1 MHSLHPFCILS
12 NFSSATP
19 SLPSLTFASTSV
31 PRILSSFLLLFVVS
45 LGAELSIRLLIRIV
59 LTSLRKYHL
68 FRTSSES
75 IGEHFESLTNIYKM
89 FSLFGLAQIMSE
101 VNAFSL

>member
-1 MHSLHPFCILS
+1 MHSLHLFYIS
-12 NFSSATP
+12 FNFSSATP
-19 SLPSLTFASTSV
+19 SLTFVSTSV

-45 LGAELSIRLLIRIV
+45 LVAELSIRLLTQTV

-89 FSLFGLAQIMSE
+89 FSLFEFVQIM
-101 VNAFSL
+101 